1 MALEI
6 KTIPV
11 LTGEAAEKFL
21 QAAEENEVN
30 PRRERIRF
38 SMEEIRQ
45 IANSGKNRLIHLQD
59 GLNKS

>member
-21 QAAEENEVN
+21 QADEENEVN

-45 IANSGKNRLIHLQD
+45 IANSGKNRLKHLQD

>member
-21 QAAEENEVN
+21 RAAEENEVN

-45 IANSGKNRLIHLQD
+45 IANSGKNRLKHLQD